1 MPEPGDL
8 VTSTRVFGID
18 SVIQQLGALT
28 AALDNLRRE
37 VLDRMTSAEEQ
48 FTTQAD
54 RMVAA
59 ISNVS
64 ADLQGL
70 KDELASLNTDIQ
82 GQGDAGVQ
90 ARMPLVVDVCRS
102 VDRQIR
108 RTPGRPRLVH
118 RGLVRAFGVLGRGVR
133 FRHRRSAARP
143 AADSCGRS

>member
-1 MPEPGDL
+1 MGRPSVTPARGYRQGMPEPGDL

-82 GQGDAGVQ
+82 GQVDAGVQ
-90 ARMPLVVDVCRS
+90 ARMQSVVDRS
-102 VDRQIR
+102 TTI
-108 RTPGRPRLVH
+108 
-118 RGLVRAFGVLGRGVR
+118 
-133 FRHRRSAARP
+133 
-143 AADSCGRS
+143 ADSLQALADATPDNPPPAPPEPTP